1 MVQLFWGGILRN
13 ILSRPD
19 YGVDVLVVP
28 PFFFAISSNDY
39 ALLLFWN
46 AYYFYFDSGI
56 LSMANAGANTN
67 GSQFFLCT
75 EKTSHLDGKHV
86 VFGRVKEGME
96 VVKAIEAV
104 GSMGGETSEPVV
116 IADCGELPLVPPS

>member
-1 MVQLFWGGILRN
+1 MFACSLFVAYRKTNDCANVSSL
-13 ILSRPD
+13 
-19 YGVDVLVVP
+19 
-28 PFFFAISSNDY
+28 FFQY
-39 ALLLFWN
+39 LLFS
-46 AYYFYFDSGI
+46 FLDSGV
-56 LSMANAGANTN
+56 LSMANAGPGTN

-116 IADCGELPLVPPS
+116 IVDCGELPLVTPS